1 MYTLQIKD
9 YSRTMNNKPQTIYLD
24 NNATTRVAPEVVS
37 EMLPYFLE
45 LYANP
50 SSLHFFGE
58 KVAERIRVA
67 RDVIAKSINAS
78 SEEIFFTASGS
89 EGDILCIKGF
99 AEANQKKGNHIITS
113 CIEHPAILNACA
125 HLEQAGWKVTY
136 LSVDSE
142 GFVSTKDLENAI
154 TDETILVSIMHANNE
169 VGTIQPITE
178 FARICHEHNVVF
190 HTDAVQSFLKTDFDV
205 EAMGIDMASFSG
217 HKIHAPKGIG
227 FVFVRRGIQLI
238 RQIDGG
244 GQESKL
250 RAGTE
255 NTPYILGLAKAIEIS
270 TKEDIKKMK
279 QLQSYMFEKINAIE
293 GLRVNGPTNV
303 SQRVCNNINFSTV
316 MMSGDDLLSKLSNLG
331 ICVSTGSACS
341 SKSTRVS
348 PVLEAIKCPAEY
360 IHGNIR
366 VSLCKYSTKEEIDI
380 LFDVLHQ
387 ILQSPNISN
396 LNFEKI

>member
-9 YSRTMNNKPQTIYLD
+9 YSRTMNNKPQMIYLD
-24 NNATTRVAPEVVS
+24 NNATTQVAPEVVS

-78 SEEIFFTASGS
+78 SDEVFFTASGS
-89 EGDILCIKGF
+89 EGDNLCIKGF
-99 AEANQKKGNHIITS
+99 AEANQKKGKHIITS

-154 TDETILVSIMHANNE
+154 TEETVLVSIMHANNE

-190 HTDAVQSFLKTDFDV
+190 HTDAVQSFLKTGVDV

-227 FVFVRRGIQLI
+227 FIYVRKGIQLT

-255 NTPYILGLAKAIEIS
+255 NTPYILGLAKAIELS
-270 TKEDIKKMK
+270 THEDINKM
-279 QLQSYMFEKINAIE
+279 QLLQSYLIERLRAID
-293 GLRVNGPTNV
+293 GVRINGPLNLEK
-303 SQRVCNNINFSTV
+303 RVCNNINFSTV
-316 MMSGDDLLSKLSNLG
+316 KMAGDDLLKKLSTLK

-341 SKSTRVS
+341 SKSTKVS

-366 VSLCKYSTKEEIDI
+366 VSLSKYSTKEEIDI
-380 LFDVLHQ
+380 LFDALHQ
-387 ILQSPNISN
+387 ILRSSN
-396 LNFEKI
+396 TSNFNFKKI